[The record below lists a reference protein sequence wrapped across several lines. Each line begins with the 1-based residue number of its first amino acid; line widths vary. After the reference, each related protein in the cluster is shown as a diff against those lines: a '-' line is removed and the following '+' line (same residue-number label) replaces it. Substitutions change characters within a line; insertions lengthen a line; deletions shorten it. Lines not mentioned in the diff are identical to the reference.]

1 MKKVLIFTASTG
13 GGHNEAASCLEKEFI
28 KHGFMAK
35 KRDALLEVNRKLESV
50 IFHSYKILIDKFPK
64 VYGNLYD
71 ISNKR
76 KPNRIMTDLFLKV
89 SKKKIHDIILEE
101 KPDLII
107 STHCFVIGVIGY
119 LKEEG
124 LIDIPF
130 ISVVTDFEAH
140 QTYINK
146 NVDAYIVSSD
156 HIKESL
162 VRDGISKNKIF
173 SYGIPIKNEFLNK
186 INTKPIKERTF
197 QILLMAGSLGHKNM
211 KKVLK
216 GIVSINDNHRIVVVC
231 GNNKKLKESIQKKY
245 AYLIQRKK
253 IILYGFTRNIP
264 AIMESSDIIIT
275 KPGGLTVSEAIA
287 KKLPIVVPYYI
298 PGHEKENLDFLI
310 KNGLAIHVD
319 GIDKLKEL
327 IESIMK
333 DPKKLDNMKK
343 NMEKAC
349 NGFCPDNIVYL
360 GENLIEDFN
369 YGMVFN
375 NGF

>member
-1 MKKVLIFTASTG
+1 MKKVLIFTASIG
-13 GGHNEAASCLEKEFI
+13 GGHNEAASCLEREFV
-28 KHGFMAK
+28 KHGFIAK
-35 KRDALLEVNRKLESV
+35 KRDALWEVNRKLESV

-76 KPNRIMTDLFLKV
+76 KTNKLMTELVLKF
-89 SKKKIHDIILEE
+89 SKNKIYNIILEE

-140 QTYINK
+140 LTYINK

-162 VRDGISKNKIF
+162 ARHGISRDKIF
-173 SYGIPIKNEFLNK
+173 SYGIPIKNEFLNRT
-186 INTKPIKERTF
+186 NTKPIKKKAF
-197 QILLMAGSLGHKNM
+197 QILLMAGSLGHKDM

-216 GIVSINDNHRIVVVC
+216 GITNKNDNYRIVVVC
-231 GNNKKLKESIQKKY
+231 GNNEKLRESIQKDY
-245 AYLIQRKK
+245 ANLIQREK

-264 AIMESSDIIIT
+264 DIMESSDIIIT

-310 KNGLAIHVD
+310 KSGLAIYVD
-319 GIDKLKEL
+319 GIDNLKEL
-327 IESIMK
+327 IKSIMK
-333 DPKKLDNMKK
+333 NPKKLDDIKK

-349 NGFCPDNIVYL
+349 DGFCPDNIVYL

-369 YGMVFN
+369 YGMVFS

>member
-1 MKKVLIFTASTG
+1 MKKVLIFTSSIG
-13 GGHNEAASCLEKEFI
+13 GGHNEAASCLEKEFV
-28 KHGFMAK
+28 KHGFIAK
-35 KRDALLEVNRKLESV
+35 KRDALWEVNRKLESV

-76 KPNRIMTDLFLKV
+76 KTNKLMTELVLKI
-89 SKKKIHDIILEE
+89 SKNKIYNIILEE

-107 STHCFVIGVIGY
+107 STHCFVIGAIGY

-130 ISVVTDFEAH
+130 ISVVTDFQAH

-162 VRDGISKNKIF
+162 ARHGISRDKIF
-173 SYGIPIKNEFLNK
+173 SYGIPIKNEFLNRTDK
-186 INTKPIKERTF
+186 KPIKKKAF
-197 QILLMAGSLGHKNM
+197 QILLMAGSLGHKDM

-216 GIVSINDNHRIVVVC
+216 GITNINDNYRIVVVC
-231 GNNKKLKESIQKKY
+231 GNNEKLRESIQKDY
-245 AYLIQRKK
+245 ANLIQRQK

-264 AIMESSDIIIT
+264 DIMESSDIIIT

-310 KNGLAIHVD
+310 KSGLAIYVD
-319 GIDKLKEL
+319 GIDNLKEL
-327 IESIMK
+327 IKSIMR
-333 DPKKLDNMKK
+333 DPKKLDNIKK

-369 YGMVFN
+369 YGMVFS